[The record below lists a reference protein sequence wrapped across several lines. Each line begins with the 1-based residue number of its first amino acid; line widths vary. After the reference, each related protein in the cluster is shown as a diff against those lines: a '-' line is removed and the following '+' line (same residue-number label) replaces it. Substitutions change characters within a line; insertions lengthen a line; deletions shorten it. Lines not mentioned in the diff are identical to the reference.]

1 MIQNYNTY
9 KILKLFFDFPRK
21 KFQLRELSRKTNV
34 GLPSVIN
41 HVKKLE
47 KEGFVKRVS
56 EGVYDSYVSNRN
68 EKFKSYRKNDVLLR
82 LKESGLV
89 DFLADEFIPDT
100 IVLFGSASMG
110 EDVEESDIDLCII
123 AENVDNPFL
132 STLRIAPKVIGID
145 LRIEPLVFSLKD
157 YEENSNFGILK
168 EIKEKG
174 IEI

>member
-110 EDVEESDIDLCII
+110 EDVEESDIDL
-123 AENVDNPFL
+123 FL
-132 STLRIAPKVIGID
+132 VA
-145 LRIEPLVFSLKD
+145 
-157 YEENSNFGILK
+157 
-168 EIKEKG
+168 KEKDVKLENFEKSLNRKINLHFEEKISDLPKELLNNIANG
-174 IEI
+174 IVLYGYLKVV